1 MAEESTSGGERTE
14 APSAKRRQD
23 FREKGQVA
31 QSKEVHTAAL
41 FTITLAF
48 WFFYLP
54 RFLHGVTEFI
64 AAIWQ
69 SSCQFII
76 TPASIV
82 KLAAFSIKDLS
93 LLLFPLFLT
102 VLVVGFLSSFLQ
114 FGWLLTGKPLIPD
127 FSKLDPVKGMAR
139 LFSKRSLVEL
149 VKSLSKVILIAWI
162 AYSTVMNNL
171 HGALLLIDTTAITTL
186 VFLGKVAGLILAK
199 VCGLL
204 ILIAFLDFLFVRW
217 EMEQKMKM
225 TKQELKEEYKESEG
239 DPLIKSQIRAIQQDM
254 ARKRMMAEVPE
265 ADVIITNP
273 THFSVAIKYDSENM
287 DAPTIIAKGADLIA
301 LKIREIARDHKVP
314 IVENPPVARL
324 LHKLDVG
331 ATIPESL
338 FKAVAEILAHVYS
351 LKGNRQ

>member
-1 MAEESTSGGERTE
+1 MAEETTTGGERTE

-23 FREKGQVA
+23 FRDKGQVA
-31 QSKEVHTAAL
+31 QSKEVQTAAL
-41 FTITLAF
+41 FTITLVF

-54 RFLHGVTEFI
+54 RFLHGFTDFI

-69 SSCQFII
+69 SSCQFVI

-82 KLAAFSIKDLS
+82 KLTAFSLKDLAF
-93 LLLFPLFLT
+93 LLFPLFLT

-127 FSKLDPVKGMAR
+127 FSKLDPIKGMGR

-149 VKSLSKVILIAWI
+149 IKSLTKVVLIGWI
-162 AYSTVMNNL
+162 AYSTVINNL
-171 HGALLLIDTTAITTL
+171 PEALLLIDTTVITTL
-186 VFLGKVAGLILAK
+186 TFMGKTAGLILAK

-204 ILIAFLDFLFVRW
+204 ILIAFLDFLFVQW

-225 TKQELKEEYKESEG
+225 TKQELKEEFKESEG
-239 DPLIKSQIRAIQQDM
+239 DPHIKAQIRAIQQEM
-254 ARKRMMAEVPE
+254 ARKRMMAEVPK

-273 THFSVAIKYDSENM
+273 THISVAIRYDATEM
-287 DAPTIIAKGADLIA
+287 DAPTIIAKGADLMA
-301 LKIREIARDHKVP
+301 MKIREIARDHDVP

-331 ATIPESL
+331 ATIPEIL
-338 FKAVAEILAHVYS
+338 FKVVAEILAHVYS
-351 LKGNRQ
+351 LKGKKR

>member
-1 MAEESTSGGERTE
+1 MAEESTTGGERTE

-23 FREKGQVA
+23 FRNKGQVA

-41 FTITLAF
+41 FTVTLVF

-54 RFLHGVTEFI
+54 KFIHGVTDFI
-64 AAIWQ
+64 SAIWQ
-69 SSCQFII
+69 SSCQFNI
-76 TPASIV
+76 TPSSII
-82 KLAAFSIKDLS
+82 KLAAFIFKDLS
-93 LLLFPLFLT
+93 FLLFPLFLT

-114 FGWLLTGKPLIPD
+114 FGWLLTGKPLTPD
-127 FSKLDPVKGMAR
+127 FSKMDPIKGMGR

-149 VKSLSKVILIAWI
+149 VKSLTKVVLIAWI
-162 AYSTVMNNL
+162 AYSTVVKNIPE
-171 HGALLLIDTTAITTL
+171 ALLLIDTTAITTL
-186 VFLGKVAGLILAK
+186 VFLGKTAALILAK

-273 THFSVAIKYDSENM
+273 THFSVAVKYNSDEMN
-287 DAPTIIAKGADLIA
+287 APMIIAKGADLIA
-301 LKIREIARDHKVP
+301 LKIREIAKDHKVP

-331 ATIPESL
+331 TTIPESL

-351 LKGNRQ
+351 LKGKKL